1 MNGYGKAFTLWREA
15 AKQPNDVWQA
25 YTHHTFVE
33 GLRDG
38 SLPRESFIKY
48 LIQDYV
54 FLVHFSRAW
63 ALAIVKAETLDEMK
77 LASSTVNALI
87 NMEMQHHVNVCAT
100 QGIDEQTLFDALE
113 EPENLAYTRYV
124 LDAGNS
130 GDLADLLAALAP
142 CIFGYGEIGL
152 RLKQG
157 LSDNSVMTKAPYAEW
172 IESYANE
179 EYQQVCRQSGALID
193 SALRRRIGE
202 DFQASP
208 RWQRLSERFITATR
222 LEVGFWD
229 MSLRS

>member
-1 MNGYGKAFTLWREA
+1 MQK
-15 AKQPNDVWQA
+15 NDAWQA
-25 YTHHTFVE
+25 YTHHQFVE

-38 SLPRESFIKY
+38 TLPRASFIKY
-48 LIQDYV
+48 LVQDYV

-77 LASSTVNALI
+77 LASTTVNALI
-87 NMEMQHHVNVCAT
+87 NLEMQHHIDVCAAH
-100 QGIDEQTLFDALE
+100 GIDEQQLFDALE

-142 CIFGYGEIGL
+142 CIFGYGEIGT
-152 RLKQG
+152 RLAQG
-157 LSDNSVMTKAPYAEW
+157 LSTDNPYAEW
-172 IESYANE
+172 IETYASQ
-179 EYQQVCRQSGALID
+179 EYQQVCYESGALID
-193 SALRRRIGE
+193 NVLTRRIDS

-208 RWQRLSERFITATR
+208 RWERLTGRFITATR

-229 MSLRS
+229 MSLRP